1 MKVRLSSV
9 LSLGAIAAIF
19 LIGTTYL
26 TFQVAKV
33 DWFEK
38 YTTVSMEVADAA
50 NLVTRSPVLFSG
62 IRVGQVTA
70 VSNAPNGVRID
81 LRIDRDYR
89 IPVDSTVTIEHLSAL
104 GEPYL
109 EFRPKHVGG
118 PYLQDGQRVRA
129 DVTQMPVSIPEMA
142 RTVTS
147 LLQQFDPQAV
157 RSLIQTFSKTFDGTD
172 VLVPELARA
181 SDLLAATLLSR
192 SPQLSAILANAQ
204 VPGPD
209 VAKAGADMAEA
220 GPKWGEFGVKVTD
233 VVASIESL
241 LNARPVPEAYTT
253 GTGVLPFLDELIDYM
268 GKIGPDL
275 QQVYPLLA
283 PLIARGGNSFGGID
297 LSALISQ
304 ALNAVS
310 PDGALRLQINLK

>member
-1 MKVRLSSV
+1 MKVRLGSL

-19 LIGTTYL
+19 VLGTAYL
-26 TFQVAKV
+26 TFQVARV

-38 YTTVSMEVADAA
+38 YTTVSMEMADAA
-50 NLVTRSPVLFSG
+50 NLVTRSPVLLSG

-89 IPVDSTVTIEHLSAL
+89 IPVDSTVTVEHLSAL

-109 EFRPKHVGG
+109 EFQPTRIGG
-118 PYLQDGQRVRA
+118 PYLVDGQRVRA
-129 DVTQMPVSIPEMA
+129 DAIRMPVSIPEMA
-142 RTVTS
+142 STVTS
-147 LLQQFDPQAV
+147 LLQQFDPKAIK
-157 RSLIQTFSKTFDGTD
+157 SLIQTFSTTLNGTD
-172 VLVPELARA
+172 ALVPELARG

-209 VAKAGADMAEA
+209 VAKAGADMAAA
-220 GPKWGEFGVKVTD
+220 GPKWAEFGVKVTD
-233 VVASIESL
+233 VVGSIETL

-253 GTGVLPFLDELIDYM
+253 GTGLLPFLGELIDYI
-268 GKIGPDL
+268 GRIGPDA
-275 QQVYPLLA
+275 QQLFPLFA
-283 PLIARGGNSFGGID
+283 PLAARAASSFGGID
-297 LSALISQ
+297 LSALITQ
-304 ALNAVS
+304 ALHGVG
-310 PDGALRLQINLK
+310 PDGSLRLQINLK